1 MEITDVRIRSVASP
15 GRIKAFASVT
25 FDDMFAVHGLR
36 VIEGNNGLF
45 VAMPSKKMPSGD
57 YADVFH
63 PINPEGR
70 QLITDAVMA
79 EFAAATADGAEQKA
93 EEGA

>member
-1 MEITDVRIRSVASP
+1 MEITGVRIRTVAST
-15 GRIKAFASVT
+15 GRVKAFGSVV

-36 VIEGNNGLF
+36 VIEGDKGLF
-45 VAMPSKKMPSGD
+45 VAMPSRKTPSGD
-57 YADVFH
+57 YQDVFH

-70 QLITDAVMA
+70 QRLSEAVLA
-79 EFAAATADGAEQKA
+79 KFAAVTAGGAGREA